1 MRRERYDVAL
11 DLQGL
16 LKSAALARLSGASRV
31 IGFPAALLRER
42 AARFLYSESAGEPA
56 GHVIDKNLS
65 ALKSLGI
72 RLPDVEFPL
81 ENRHPEI
88 AAEARARLSIAEG
101 APFALI
107 NPGAAWPNK
116 RWPPVYFA
124 EVARGLAER
133 HGLRSLV
140 LWGPGEEQVATS
152 VVTAAGDVA
161 AVSPKTTVADLV
173 SLAKAASLMISGDT
187 GPMHIAAASHTP
199 IVGIFGPT
207 DPKRNGPWA
216 EDDLTVSRYGACAC
230 HYRRECRISSWCLLD
245 VTPREVLDLA
255 ERRLFLHA

>member
-1 MRRERYDVAL
+1 M
-11 DLQGL
+11 
-16 LKSAALARLSGASRV
+16 
-31 IGFPAALLRER
+31 
-42 AARFLYSESAGEPA
+42 
-56 GHVIDKNLS
+56 
-65 ALKSLGI
+65 
-72 RLPDVEFPL
+72 
-81 ENRHPEI
+81 
-88 AAEARARLSIAEG
+88 
-101 APFALI
+101 
-107 NPGAAWPNK
+107 
-116 RWPPVYFA
+116 
-124 EVARGLAER
+124 
-133 HGLRSLV
+133 
-140 LWGPGEEQVATS
+140 LWGPGEEQLATS

-161 AVSPKTTVADLV
+161 AVSPKTTVAALV